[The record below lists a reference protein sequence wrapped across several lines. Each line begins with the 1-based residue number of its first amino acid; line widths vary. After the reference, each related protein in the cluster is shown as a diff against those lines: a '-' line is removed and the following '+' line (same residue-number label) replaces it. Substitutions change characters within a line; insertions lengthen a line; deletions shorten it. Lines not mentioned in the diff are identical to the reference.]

1 MSLDQARQLRELDD
15 ERLTKLIAKH
25 WGRVQITTPLEKQGR
40 ITAVSIILARGTGDA
55 ARGRE
60 HFEKVC
66 ANCHKLH
73 GKGLT
78 IGPDL
83 SGAERKNR
91 DLLIR
96 NTVDPSAVI
105 REQYLT
111 HTAATTDGRVLSG
124 LLAESNAETFT
135 LLDAKNKRTVLN
147 RKDLDELQ
155 ESPVS
160 LMPEKLLDTLTDQ
173 QLRDLFAYL
182 QSEADKP

>member
-25 WGRVQITTPLEKQGR
+25 WGRVQTTTPLEKQGR
-40 ITAVSIILARGTGDA
+40 ITAVTIILARGTGDA

-96 NTVDPSAVI
+96 NIVDPSSVI

-124 LLAESNAETFT
+124 LLAESNAETIT

-182 QSEADKP
+182 QSEGDKP

>member
-78 IGPDL
+78 IG
-83 SGAERKNR
+83 
-91 DLLIR
+91 
-96 NTVDPSAVI
+96 
-105 REQYLT
+105 
-111 HTAATTDGRVLSG
+111 RVLSG
-124 LLAESNAETFT
+124 LLAESNADTIT
-135 LLDAKNKRTVLN
+135 LLDAKTNGRCSIEKIWMSFKN
-147 RKDLDELQ
+147 RP
-155 ESPVS
+155 S
-160 LMPEKLLDTLTDQ
+160 
-173 QLRDLFAYL
+173 R
-182 QSEADKP
+182 